1 MRRPLPVLLVAVAG
15 LAGLACRRPPAAD
28 PGYAAEIGTARALR
42 ETRLTS
48 ESGWL
53 TLVAL
58 HWLGPGE
65 NVAGSD
71 PAAPIALEAPGIP
84 PRAASFDLRPDGSV
98 VLRAEPGAPVAVNGV
113 PPAVSPLVSDRDGKP
128 DVVTVGRVRLTLIE
142 RGGRL
147 AVRARDPESPRRK
160 QFPGITYFPVDPA
173 LRVVGTLER
182 YPAPR
187 EIEVPSA
194 QGPPQKA
201 LAPGVVRF
209 RIEGKERI
217 LEPTVESPAD
227 ETLFFVFG
235 DATAGTETYG
245 AGRFLYAAA
254 PKGGESTVVLDFN
267 LAQNPPCA
275 FTPYATCPL
284 VLPKNVLPERVEAG
298 EKVPA
303 GH

>member
-1 MRRPLPVLLVAVAG
+1 MRRSALPFAVALV
-15 LAGLACRRPPAAD
+15 LASLACRRPPAAD
-28 PGYAAEIGTARALR
+28 PAYVAEIGTARALR
-42 ETRLTS
+42 ETRLAS

-58 HWLGPGE
+58 HWLAPGE
-65 NVAGSD
+65 NLAGAD

-84 PRAASFDLRPDGSV
+84 AKACAFVLGTDGV
-98 VLRAEPGAPVAVNGV
+98 VTLRAEPGAPVMVNGA
-113 PPAVSPLVSDRDGKP
+113 PPGGTPLVTDRDGKP
-128 DVVTVGRVRLTLIE
+128 DVVTVGRVRLTVIE

-147 AVRARDPESPRRK
+147 AVRARDPESPRRTG
-160 QFPGITYFPVDPA
+160 FAGLSYFPVDPA
-173 LRVVGTLER
+173 LRVDATFEPYG
-182 YPAPR
+182 APK

-201 LAPGVVRF
+201 LAPGLVRF
-209 RIEGKERI
+209 ELFGRKLA

-227 ETLFFVFG
+227 DTFFFVFSDG
-235 DATAGTETYG
+235 TAGTETYG
-245 AGRFLYAAA
+245 AGRFLYAPV
-254 PKGGESTVVLDFN
+254 PKAGATKVVLDFN

-284 VLPKNVLPERVEAG
+284 PLAGNVLPVKIAAG